1 MEILEIDRENQR
13 VRVNSI
19 HSSIQAGD
27 YIGSVDGTVAGGIY
41 ANEDARLGQAWI
53 KVFFFDE
60 L

>member
-1 MEILEIDRENQR
+1 MEILEIDRKNQR
-13 VRVNSI
+13 VRVSPI
-19 HSSIQAGD
+19 HRSVQAGD

-41 ANEDARLGQAWI
+41 ANEDAHLGQKWI